1 MPRLNPAQPIVRDD
15 KTMELPFWSFLIEVD
30 KQIPIVGSGSPE
42 GLVVA
47 PYLSQYLDTA
57 GGEGLVSYR
66 KMLPDIA
73 GDKSQGWVKLSV
85 PSASFEVLQGSG
97 DIGTGADQLAAGDH
111 THDASGTVSGTFA
124 DARISESS
132 VTQHEAALSIDVSQ
146 ITGLVDDWTYVSLS
160 SDFSISTTANN
171 NVTGLAFTPA
181 ANKNYHLEG
190 MFLLE
195 TSTATTGAM
204 PGIAWPTGY
213 TNGAAMVTA
222 PNTATAFAT
231 QFNVAGT
238 TANAAS
244 TGLPIINKS
253 YLGRMEGML
262 IMGGSPSGNLQVTLA
277 SEIAASSVT
286 MKAGSFIR
294 YREYT

>member
-66 KMLPDIA
+66 KMLPDIG

-132 VTQHEAALSIDVSQ
+132 VTQHEAALSIDATQVAGLVWLPPDFENEAATTYTLVAGDANKVKRFTGASPAITLPTSTFTVGDVVYLRQ
-146 ITGLVDDWTYVSLS
+146 AGTGTLVLTTTGLT
-160 SDFSISTTANN
+160 INGTI
-171 NVTGLAFTPA
+171 PA
-181 ANKNYHLEG
+181 WAQHVEVGFRLV
-190 MFLLE
+190 
-195 TSTATTGAM
+195 
-204 PGIAWPTGY
+204 
-213 TNGAAMVTA
+213 AADQWDV
-222 PNTATAFAT
+222 
-231 QFNVAGT
+231 
-238 TANAAS
+238 
-244 TGLPIINKS
+244 I
-253 YLGRMEGML
+253 
-262 IMGGSPSGNLQVTLA
+262 
-277 SEIAASSVT
+277 
-286 MKAGSFIR
+286 
-294 YREYT
+294 